1 MALADAREGNRPLML
16 AHREVNHGSDCKTAF
31 GGQTHVLAPVAMTE
45 IRGFL
50 IILLEY
56 TKAD

>member
-1 MALADAREGNRPLML
+1 
-16 AHREVNHGSDCKTAF
+16 AHREVNHGGNCKTAF

-45 IRGFL
+45 ILGFL
-50 IILLEY
+50 ISLLKY